1 MMQMRNEKK
10 KHWVAKTKKRQKH
23 NCKQKMAME
32 HLVFKYQNWLF
43 AISLLSTLTEA
54 EMT

>member
-1 MMQMRNEKK
+1 MRNEKK

-32 HLVFKYQNWLF
+32 HLVFKYQN
-43 AISLLSTLTEA
+43 
-54 EMT
+54 